1 VWVLILLNWVAAA
14 HTSFHIDTARDLAY
28 ALDIVD
34 GSHFHLSGPEIGYA
48 FRLGPLWFYLL
59 ALPLA
64 LGVPIAFI
72 PWFTAAISSAQYWLA
87 WRLGASILN
96 RSLGLC
102 FALALS
108 LPSWKQMYWLAST
121 QTILTV
127 PAVLATMV
135 AWAAYW
141 NRPSTGLAFLGG
153 LAAGVAMHGHPS
165 TLPLLSLLLVPIIC
179 PSVLG
184 RRVAA
189 VLWGGCGFVLLFVPA
204 LVDQAMAGWPDW
216 HQTGAYVASQN
227 WIANLHALPQVITSD
242 IVGAAPAAAE
252 LTLRQRP
259 ALEEIVKYLA

>member
-1 VWVLILLNWVAAA
+1 MWVLILLNWVAAA